1 MSKAD
6 YFTQIGV
13 LFVPIGVSLIAIAP
27 KLQFWGVALIVT
39 GILSLL
45 GGWIQVLREGEK
57 GEKVAKQQL
66 RVLLAIAGILNAIAD
81 KIGIDTDQ
89 TTKELLKEFDKHDL
103 L

>member
-13 LFVPIGVSLIAIAP
+13 LFVPIGVSLIAVAP
-27 KLQFWGVALIVT
+27 SLKTIGVALIVV

-45 GGWIQVLREGEK
+45 GGWIQVLREGAK

-66 RVLLAIAGILNAIAD
+66 RVLLAIAGLLASIAD
-81 KIGIDTDQ
+81 KMGVDMNQ
-89 TTKELLKEFDKHDL
+89 TIKELVGKFDEHDL

>member
-13 LFVPIGVSLIAIAP
+13 LFVPIGVSLIAVAPSLKIIGIVLIA
-27 KLQFWGVALIVT
+27 V

-45 GGWIQVLREGEK
+45 GGWFQVLQEQEK
-57 GEKVAKQQL
+57 GNKVAKQQL

-81 KIGIDTDQ
+81 KMGIDTNQ